1 MQYKKKPSNW
11 KIINKLLQETE
22 ECRQHCK
29 KENIIIKSRLLA
41 NDPGTEIENK
51 AKEILQKIDCKEEFT
66 WTTYMGNNISG
77 KGMITVQLNTLK
89 DKINIMKKKSKLHGE
104 DTFIENYMTKIEREI
119 QKTLKSCVKDEREK
133 GNTAKVGYQKILI
146 NDQWVY

>member
-1 MQYKKKPSNW
+1 M
-11 KIINKLLQETE
+11 
-22 ECRQHCK
+22 
-29 KENIIIKSRLLA
+29 LA

-89 DKINIMKKKSKLHGE
+89 DKINIIKNNSKLHGE
-104 DTFIENYMTKIEREI
+104 ETVLN
-119 QKTLKSCVKDEREK
+119 
-133 GNTAKVGYQKILI
+133 
-146 NDQWVY
+146 NDMNK